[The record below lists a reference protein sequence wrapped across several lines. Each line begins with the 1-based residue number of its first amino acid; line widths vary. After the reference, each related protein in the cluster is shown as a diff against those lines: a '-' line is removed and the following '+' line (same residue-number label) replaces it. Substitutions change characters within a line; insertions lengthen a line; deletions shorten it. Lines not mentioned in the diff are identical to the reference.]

1 MVERQ
6 SLARRMLII
15 QAKGA
20 IMKTTLIRTLTIA
33 VLATS
38 LSAFA
43 DSGAKKTADAATQC
57 DTTQKHGSKAN
68 TKDKQNK
75 SNESQEQ
82 RDQDRLLLGIYG

>member
-43 DSGAKKTADAATQC
+43 ETGAKKSDNAATQC